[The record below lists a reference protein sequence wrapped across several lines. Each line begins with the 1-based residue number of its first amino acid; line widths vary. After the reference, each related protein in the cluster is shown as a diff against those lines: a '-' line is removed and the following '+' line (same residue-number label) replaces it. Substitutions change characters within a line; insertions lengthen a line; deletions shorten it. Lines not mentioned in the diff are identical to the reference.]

1 MCASESLTF
10 WSHVDFN
17 LGRKL
22 GLSCAILEP
31 SWAEVGVSLLAE
43 IDPMSG
49 QCCGHVGSKRP
60 ILAVVWVALGMVCDP
75 RLKKS
80 LECSRPIP
88 CLGPRSLTVF
98 VSCCLFKFEVC
109 QIKKTV
115 RVKRRIA
122 VCVSGS
128 SARPI
133 RWDVWTARIHDWKNQ
148 GAVGCETRTCVG
160 VAMSWHLSSLLF
172 SVCRESCKK
181 ALNFSVVAGP
191 GLTWNRARLLQM
203 GLSLWWLS
211 GCDGFS
217 ILCAFLCSTRPG
229 TTSHCA
235 APAVMKTPRY
245 WPRGCDHL
253 AQPGMAAKLRGNRLQ
268 KRPPSARLRGELCGW
283 TSWCKDFA
291 MPSLM
296 PRAVSSLI
304 PACRGGCQ
312 RVSWAGPGKNCAA
325 CGRTCDF
332 LKFDMEATLQ

>member
-1 MCASESLTF
+1 MLDRNDPF
-10 WSHVDFN
+10 W
-17 LGRKL
+17 L
-22 GLSCAILEP
+22 LSGWPLE
-31 SWAEVGVSLLAE
+31 WCV
-43 IDPMSG
+43 
-49 QCCGHVGSKRP
+49 
-60 ILAVVWVALGMVCDP
+60 
-75 RLKKS
+75 
-80 LECSRPIP
+80 IP
-88 CLGPRSLTVF
+88 G
-98 VSCCLFKFEVC
+98 
-109 QIKKTV
+109 
-115 RVKRRIA
+115 
-122 VCVSGS
+122 
-128 SARPI
+128 
-133 RWDVWTARIHDWKNQ
+133 WKNHWS
-148 GAVGCETRTCVG
+148 AVAQFLVWGPG
-160 VAMSWHLSSLLF
+160 VWQSLFRAAYSSLRFAKLRKQSEWSAVSPYVCPAALPGPFAETSEQRVSMIEKIKARLGVKPGLVSELPCRGICPVCYFLF
-172 SVCRESCKK
+172 VVSRESCKK